1 MARDWFRGRFHFS
14 PRVQLKPPGARSTKT
29 SHVNTF
35 SDAMWTSL
43 WALKESSD
51 AFPPLK
57 SATGGVVAL
66 WEITERA
73 KYSRTDALDIA
84 LRTKEILD
92 VIADSVPDGAT
103 IPPPM
108 LKSIKAFT
116 VILGEVRCNLEDI
129 ALTAWHSRVVHLR
142 RNERTVQEMKAQ
154 LDDVYRDFLMSSAL
168 RVEAQQAKIAVQQ
181 AKQQTRTRLDI
192 SAATGRLSSDLSV
205 LLFYSR
211 FAVFLASP

>member
-1 MARDWFRGRFHFS
+1 MKRFRF
-14 PRVQLKPPGARSTKT
+14 PYRVKLKPPWVGSKT
-29 SHVNTF
+29 SHGGSTF

-51 AFPPLK
+51 VFPPLK

-66 WEITERA
+66 WEIAERA

-92 VIADSVPDGAT
+92 VIADSVPDGAA

-108 LKSIKAFT
+108 LQSIERFT
-116 VILGEVRCNLEDI
+116 VILDEIRCKMEAI
-129 ALTAWHSRVVHLR
+129 ALTGRLSRVTHLR
-142 RNERTVQEMKAQ
+142 RNERTVQGMKAQ
-154 LDDVYRDFLMSSAL
+154 LDDAYGDFLASSAL
-168 RVEAQQAKIAVQQ
+168 RVEAQQTKIAVQQ
-181 AKQQTRTRLDI
+181 AQQQTQTQFDIGKI
-192 SAATGRLSSDLSV
+192 SAVTARLPSDLSV

>member
-1 MARDWFRGRFHFS
+1 
-14 PRVQLKPPGARSTKT
+14 
-29 SHVNTF
+29 
-35 SDAMWTSL
+35 MWTSL

-66 WEITERA
+66 WEITERV

-92 VIADSVPDGAT
+92 VIADSVPDGAA

-116 VILGEVRCNLEDI
+116 VILGEIRCNLEDI
-129 ALTAWHSRVVHLR
+129 ALTAWISRVVHLR
-142 RNERTVQEMKAQ
+142 RNERTVQGMKAQ
-154 LDDVYRDFLMSSAL
+154 LDDVYRDFVVSSAL
-168 RVEAQQAKIAVQQ
+168 RVEAQQTKIAVQQ

-192 SAATGRLSSDLSV
+192 FAAAGRLESDLSV